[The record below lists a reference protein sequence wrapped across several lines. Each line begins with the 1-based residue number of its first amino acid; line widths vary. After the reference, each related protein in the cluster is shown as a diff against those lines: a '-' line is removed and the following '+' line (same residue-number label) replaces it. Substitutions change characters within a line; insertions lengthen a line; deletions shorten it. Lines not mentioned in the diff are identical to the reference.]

1 MKNLQKIFS
10 LMLLMVCGTVMALA
24 QNIQVKGTVTDK
36 TYGEPVIGASVVVV
50 GTQTATITDIDGNF
64 QISAPK
70 NGQLQFSY
78 VGMKTQTVGV
88 AETVNIVLEED
99 ANIMEEVVV
108 TGYQV
113 QRKADLTGSVGVVD
127 NKDFKPSSTD
137 PMSGLQGKIAG
148 MTITSSGSPAGEANI
163 QIRGFGSMGGSN
175 TAPLI
180 ILDGVPYSGSMN
192 TLNSADIESMQVLKD
207 AASASIYGSRAAN
220 GVIIVTTKKG
230 KKGDNVNIDF
240 NASLTTSW
248 MSQKMSLLST
258 GEYASALAQAAM
270 NDGVNPETYA
280 NTYGLTLHAQN
291 GIAASAYNPVTGQ
304 VEQFMVNGRYDGF
317 MNAKRTMMFSDT
329 DWVDAISRKGMT
341 QNYDLSLSKAS
352 DKGASLFSF
361 GYKKATGVLKNTDF
375 ENFTGR
381 MNTSYKINSI
391 VTVGENATISYS
403 NNVDCAPMESALKMA
418 PTLPVYEEDG
428 TTFSGPVGGMSDRQN
443 PLRELYHNRDNR
455 LKKWRLFANAYV
467 DITPVKGLLIRSNFG
482 LDYTNGNIRS
492 VTYKWHSDVVNND
505 TNASVMSQSQSTK
518 WTWSNTAQ
526 YTFDVNDHNFV
537 ILAGL
542 EAHQDNGLDFS
553 ARRVDYVLENYDYMW
568 PNAGTGIQTVSGAGD
583 SYKLMSYFG
592 KVDYNWQDLLLAS
605 FTIRHDGSSRFGEN
619 HQFGTFPSASLG
631 YRISKHINAD
641 WVRDIKVRASWGQ
654 TGNQAMNSNIAHFGL
669 YRADYGADRGTST
682 AYDINLQGSG
692 VLPSGFI
699 KIQSSNPDL
708 KWETTSQWNFGADFQ
723 LFDGSLYGGVDV
735 FLKETKDM
743 LVQPAYLGA
752 IGEGGATWI
761 NGPTMKNNGLELNL
775 GYRHTTGYGLQYNI
789 NGNIDFFRNKV
800 TYLPEKSKN
809 SYEHNDFHNLADDAR
824 PYGSLLGYVVEGLYQ
839 SREEVISAGQPAARV
854 GGLKYADL
862 NGDGRISEADRTWI
876 FNPVPNF
883 SYGLNIDLSWKN
895 FDFNMFWQGVAGV
908 DVINSQKYQT
918 DFWSLTDP
926 GSNKG
931 NRLLDAWNAGNTESL
946 IPALTL
952 SNSADEGRLSTYFV
966 ENGSYAK
973 LRTLQLGYSLDHKL
987 LKKIMMNKARFF
999 ISGENLWTIK
1009 SGSLTCTD
1017 PENPSFAYPHTAS
1030 FTVGLQLGF

>member
-1 MKNLQKIFS
+1 MNKLKSIV
-10 LMLLMVCGTVMALA
+10 LLLCVIGGFLPAFAQTIQSTGTIVD
-24 QNIQVKGTVTDK
+24 GT
-36 TYGEPVIGASVVVV
+36 GEPIIGATIIEV
-50 GTQTATITDIDGNF
+50 GTKNAAISDFDGNF
-64 QISAPK
+64 TITTPADATLEISYL
-70 NGQLQFSY
+70 GFE
-78 VGMKTQTVGV
+78 TQSVKPGTNL
-88 AETVNIVLEED
+88 NIVLSDESQQLSE
-99 ANIMEEVVV
+99 IVV

-137 PMSGLQGKIAG
+137 PMSGLQGKVAG
-148 MTITSSGSPAGEANI
+148 MTITSTGSPAGEAHI
-163 QIRGFGSMGGSN
+163 QIRGFGSMGGSS

-230 KKGDNVNIDF
+230 KKGDKVNIDF
-240 NASLTTSW
+240 NSSVTAAW
-248 MSQKMSLLST
+248 MSQKMNLLNS
-258 GEYASALAQAAM
+258 GDYASAMAQAAF
-270 NDGVNPETYA
+270 NDGVDPETYA
-280 NTYGLTLHAQN
+280 NTYGITLHANN

-304 VEQFMVNGRYDGF
+304 IENFTVNGRYDGF
-317 MNAKRTMMFSDT
+317 MNSKRTMMFSNT
-329 DWVDAISRKGMT
+329 DWVKAIGRTGVT
-341 QNYDLSLSKAS
+341 QNYDLSLSKAAE
-352 DKGASLFSF
+352 KGSSLFSF
-361 GYKKATGVLKNTDF
+361 GYKKATGVLKYTDF

-403 NNVDCAPMESALKMA
+403 NNVDCAPMENALKMA
-418 PTLPVYEEDG
+418 STLPIYEEDG
-428 TTFSGPVGGMSDRQN
+428 ETFSGPVGGMSDRQN
-443 PLRELYHNRDNR
+443 PLRELYHNRNNR

-467 DITPVKGLLIRSNFG
+467 DITPIKGLLIRSNFG

-526 YTFDVNDHNFV
+526 YSFTPWENHSFV
-537 ILAGL
+537 VLAGL
-542 EAHQDNGLDFS
+542 EAHQDFGLDFS

-568 PNAGTGIQTVSGAGD
+568 PNAGTGIQTVTGAGD
-583 SYKLMSYFG
+583 AYKLMSYFG

-619 HQFGTFPSASLG
+619 HQYGTFPAASLG
-631 YRISKHINAD
+631 YRISKYIKAD
-641 WVRDIKVRASWGQ
+641 WVRDIKLRASWGQ

-682 AYDINLQGSG
+682 AYDVNLQNSG
-692 VLPSGFI
+692 VFPSGYI
-699 KIQSSNPDL
+699 KVQSENKDL

-723 LFDGSLYGGVDV
+723 LFDGDVYGGIDV

-761 NGPTMKNNGLELNL
+761 NGPTMKNSGLEFNL
-775 GYRHTTGYGLQYNI
+775 GYRHTTSYGLQYNI
-789 NGNIDFFRNKV
+789 NGNLDFFRNKV

-918 DFWSLTDP
+918 DFWSITDP

-931 NRLLDAWNAGNTESL
+931 SRLLDAWHAGNTGSS

-973 LRTLQLGYSLDHKL
+973 LRTLQLGYSLDNKTLKKL
-987 LKKIMMNKARFF
+987 LLSKARVFV
-999 ISGENLWTIK
+999 SGENLWTIK

-1030 FTVGLQLGF
+1030 FTLGVQLGF